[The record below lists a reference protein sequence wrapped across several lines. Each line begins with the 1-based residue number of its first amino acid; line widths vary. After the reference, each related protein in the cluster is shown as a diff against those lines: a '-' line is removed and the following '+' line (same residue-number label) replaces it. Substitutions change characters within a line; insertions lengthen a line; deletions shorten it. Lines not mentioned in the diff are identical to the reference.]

1 MTTAQHRTADGR
13 VAHRPRLALAVG
25 MLGAAALALSACAA
39 PAPVETLVPMPLPII
54 EVERSTAPAGELPAE
69 VQSSLQAAL
78 DGIMAEFDVTG
89 AVAGVWVPDEG
100 SWTTAVGLADIE
112 AGVPASTDMQWP
124 LRSLTK
130 SYTVT
135 LILQLADEGL
145 ISLDDTLDQYVD
157 GVTNGES
164 ITIREL
170 AGMQAGIADYTAQ
183 AFLEDF
189 TEDPDKLYT
198 LDELNAYVIDQPE
211 LFAPG
216 EGKVYSNASISLL
229 GKIVEIVTGLDY
241 ATALEQRILTPLGQT
256 GTEYLVDI
264 ADWAEPHPIG
274 YRMLD
279 GVQTPQPDNLSIFG
293 PAGSLFGTL
302 EDTRAWVNALATGD
316 FLASATQAQ
325 RLSGAPLQQ
334 GPPYDLYGLG
344 VGETGGYWGH
354 NGEGF
359 GFTAA
364 MFHNPETGVSIVVFM
379 NASDTPEKDHPA
391 DLAFRA
397 LAAALEGAGL

>member
-1 MTTAQHRTADGR
+1 MTTTATRSTARTG
-13 VAHRPRLALAVG
+13 PRRSRIAIGAG
-25 MLGAAALALSACAA
+25 MLGAVALVLSACAA
-39 PAPVETLVPMPLPII
+39 PAVPEATVQPAPPLEIT
-54 EVERSTAPAGELPAE
+54 RSVAPDGALPDDLQA
-69 VQSSLQAAL
+69 SLQAAL
-78 DGIMAEFDVTG
+78 DGVMAEFDVTG

-145 ISLDDTLDQYVD
+145 ISLDDTLDEYVD
-157 GVTNGES
+157 GVTNGEQ

-211 LFAPG
+211 LFPPG
-216 EGKVYSNASISLL
+216 EGKVYSNASINLL
-229 GKIVEIVTGLDY
+229 GKIVEIVTGQDY
-241 ATALEQRILTPLGQT
+241 ATALQERILTPLGQT

-302 EDTRAWVNALATGD
+302 EDTRAWVDALATGE
-316 FLASATQAQ
+316 FLAAATQAQ

-397 LAAALEGAGL
+397 LAAALAEAGL

>member
-1 MTTAQHRTADGR
+1 MTTQRNRSRSRARIALGTA
-13 VAHRPRLALAVG
+13 

-39 PAPVETLVPMPLPII
+39 PAPIETLVPMPLPVI
-54 EVERSTAPAGELPAE
+54 EVERSTAPEGELPAE
-69 VQSSLQAAL
+69 LQASLQAAL
-78 DGIMAEFDVTG
+78 DGVMAEYDVTG
-89 AVAGVWVPDEG
+89 AVAGVWVPGEG
-100 SWTTAVGLADIE
+100 SWTTAAGLANLE
-112 AGVPASTDMQWP
+112 TGLPASTDMQWP

-135 LILQLADEGL
+135 LVLQLADEGV
-145 ISLDDTLDQYVD
+145 ISLDDTLDQYVQ
-157 GVTNGES
+157 GVTNGDR

-189 TEDPDKLYT
+189 TADPDKLYT

-211 LFAPG
+211 LFPPG
-216 EGKVYSNASISLL
+216 EGKVYSNASINLL
-229 GKIVEIVTGLDY
+229 GRIIEIATGLDY

-256 GTEYLVDI
+256 GTDYLVDI

-274 YRMLD
+274 YRRVD
-279 GVQTPQPDNLSIFG
+279 GVQQPQPDNLSIFG

-302 EDTRAWVNALATGD
+302 EDTRAWVDALATGE
-316 FLASATQAQ
+316 FLTAATQAQ
-325 RLSGAPLQQ
+325 RLNGAPLQQ

-379 NASDTPEKDHPA
+379 NASDTENKDHPA
-391 DLAFRA
+391 DQTFRA
-397 LAAALEGAGL
+397 LAAVLAEAGR